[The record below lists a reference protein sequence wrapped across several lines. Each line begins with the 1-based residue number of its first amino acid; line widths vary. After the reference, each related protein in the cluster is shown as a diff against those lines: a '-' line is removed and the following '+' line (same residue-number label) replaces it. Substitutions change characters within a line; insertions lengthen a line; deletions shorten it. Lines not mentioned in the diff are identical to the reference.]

1 MLAPFTTAAKE
12 EMLSAFAPWSADE
25 CIRAFES
32 EGKKPHQGVESKNPA
47 LHQGITWSN
56 STTALGLR
64 GLAELNRV
72 RSRCTGKER
81 DAESGNDYFGARYYA
96 SSMGR
101 FMSPDWSAKV
111 MPVPYAK
118 LGDPQ
123 TLNLYA
129 YVGNNP
135 LSRTDPTG
143 HYDDKCGGGDKK
155 CEKGLDKFD
164 KQTAKDLK
172 SKDPKVRAAAAVW
185 GTRGDHNGIGVKFV
199 TQQQMDADAHTAPG
213 YKTDAMVTPG
223 VTADHKLTVN
233 AEFSESLSGS
243 DLGRTVAHEGSHIED
258 DANFVN
264 SYNSATGKYFS
275 GANFSHRDTEF
286 QAFEAG
292 AGVEA
297 YSSFQRGQ
305 KGYQQLDDYITKA
318 YPNAD
323 QPVFDPARFPQE

>member
-1 MLAPFTTAAKE
+1 MARKHGKPLDPDRVVPWLAATFKRSGWKGLVAGVGDDDCGVIQLE
-12 EMLSAFAPWSADE
+12 ETIAVLSADFLNATP
-25 CIRAFES
+25 I
-32 EGKKPHQGVESKNPA
+32 VE
-47 LHQGITWSN
+47 Q
-56 STTALGLR
+56 LGL
-64 GLAELNRV
+64 G
-72 RSRCTGKER
+72 GER
-81 DAESGNDYFGARYYA
+81 NS

-135 LSRTDPTG
+135 LNRTDPTG
-143 HYDDKCGGGDKK
+143 HFDDACGGGDKK

-164 KQTAKDLK
+164 KQTARDLK

-185 GTRGDHNGIGVKFV
+185 GARGDHNGIGVKFV
-199 TQQQMDADAHTAPG
+199 TQQQMDADAHTASG
-213 YKTDAMVTPG
+213 FKTDGMVTPG
-223 VTADHKLTVN
+223 VTADHKLTVK

-243 DLGRTVAHEGSHIED
+243 SLGQTVAHEGSHIED

-264 SYNSATGKYFS
+264 SYNPATGNYFS
-275 GANFSHRDTEF
+275 GANFTHRDTEF

-292 AGVEA
+292 AGVKP
-297 YSSFQRGQ
+297 YSMFQKGPQ
-305 KGYQQLDDYITKA
+305 GYQQLDDYITHA

-323 QPVFDPARFPQE
+323 QLEFDPARFPQQ

>member
-1 MLAPFTTAAKE
+1 MQMQLASSAAFPEPLLAAMPQLKE
-12 EMLSAFAPWSADE
+12 
-25 CIRAFES
+25 
-32 EGKKPHQGVESKNPA
+32 KPHMGVPSSNPA
-47 LHQGITWSN
+47 LHQGHEVCN
-56 STTALGLR
+56 STTALGLQAALHLER
-64 GLAELNRV
+64 I
-72 RSRCTGKER
+72 RSRSTGKER

-101 FMSPDWSAKV
+101 FMSPDWSAKAE
-111 MPVPYAK
+111 PVPYAK

-135 LSRTDPTG
+135 LDRTDPTG

-155 CEKGLDKFD
+155 CEKGLNNFD
-164 KQTAKDLK
+164 KQNAKDLK
-172 SKDPKVRAAAAVW
+172 SKSAKVRAAAAVW

-199 TQQQMDADAHTAPG
+199 TQQQMNADHPAPAGFQADAA
-213 YKTDAMVTPG
+213 VTPG

-233 AEFSESLSGS
+233 AEFSENLGGS
-243 DLGRTVAHEGSHIED
+243 DLGQTIAHEGSHIED
-258 DANFVN
+258 AANFVN
-264 SYNSATGKYFS
+264 SYDAATGNYFS
-275 GANFSHRDTEF
+275 GANYLHRDTEF

-292 AGVEA
+292 AGVKA
-297 YSSFQRGQ
+297 YSSFERGQ

-323 QPVFDPARFPQE
+323 QLEWDPARYPQQ